1 MNDQMQIESREVH
14 VNMRAGHWRFFFFE
28 KRMSLRARRDT
39 VPAKP

>member
-14 VNMRAGHWRFFFFE
+14 VNMRAGHWRFFFE